1 MQSVQQVTV
10 VAYVIFMITIIIIL
24 GRYYSLYKVWIEISV
39 FDFNHIMYKNR
50 HVVLWVFKNT
60 RKISSNHINLEKM

>member
-10 VAYVIFMITIIIIL
+10 VAAYVIFMITIIIIL

-39 FDFNHIMYKNR
+39 FDFDFIMSYIGKLLGFSKTQENFR
-50 HVVLWVFKNT
+50 EI
-60 RKISSNHINLEKM
+60 ISL